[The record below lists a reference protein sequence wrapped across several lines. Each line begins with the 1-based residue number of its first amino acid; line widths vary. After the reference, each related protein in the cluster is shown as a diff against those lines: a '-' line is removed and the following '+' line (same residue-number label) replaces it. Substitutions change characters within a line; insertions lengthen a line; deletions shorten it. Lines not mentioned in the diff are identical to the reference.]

1 MSILLSDNFGFCAQ
15 KANNLTRIFSADN
28 DTAEID
34 TTESENDTSD
44 IDNETGEI
52 ATTEADIDNETVE
65 VCQKNSLSMS
75 HSVLFNDNHHRKFLQ
90 ILQKFF
96 KTEEPLAF

>member
-1 MSILLSDNFGFCAQ
+1 MISSTFTN
-15 KANNLTRIFSADN
+15 
-28 DTAEID
+28 
-34 TTESENDTSD
+34 
-44 IDNETGEI
+44 
-52 ATTEADIDNETVE
+52 IDNETVE
-65 VCQKNSLSMS
+65 ACQKNSLSMS